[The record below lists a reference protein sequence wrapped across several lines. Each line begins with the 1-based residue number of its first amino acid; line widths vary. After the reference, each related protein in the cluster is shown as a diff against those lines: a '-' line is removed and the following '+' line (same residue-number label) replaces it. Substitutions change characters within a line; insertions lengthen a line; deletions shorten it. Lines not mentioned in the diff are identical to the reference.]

1 MFCSKC
7 GNQIKDGFKF
17 CPKCGAP
24 VYVKKDTPESEVK
37 KGEIEVEE
45 VSNEIKVSSDNDVV
59 SVNKAEKTKNT
70 KTTESAPKAK
80 KKDVDLTPNE
90 ICIPNPMILEELD
103 IEGVMKKAKQGD
115 KAAMLR
121 QAFRYEMGIGTEKD
135 IAKADELY
143 EKVGGRN
150 VLFEL
155 EQTHINTILPDYIYD
170 TPIPPASKKEN
181 ESYFKILPFVKD
193 LLLDYSI
200 KLEIAKAH
208 DDLSE
213 EKANQYKDELNQ
225 KLKEVRNL
233 HPELFL
239 AQFEERET
247 EEGINTLLDAIKE
260 STAGRYSLKW
270 IPSLYN
276 FYDEVGKNKLSI
288 PSLFEIKSNGLFIIK
303 YQKEKERINLLNQF
317 VFTLLLQLPIKKIL
331 LHFVDL
337 EDKYEYDNLL
347 RQLNPFLYEERPIT
361 TDEQFEKLLNHL
373 EERKLDVIK
382 KYGDYSDYCERNKEI
397 PIPYEFIIFFNN
409 TFDRKFE
416 EKLLK
421 LYSSSFRIGAFYVLF
436 EKMNT
441 NHLSFID
448 GCDILNRKRNEFL
461 STSNN
466 SHGFILDN
474 GIYYKRSKFLE
485 KKVEYYNLILNYYG
499 KIQFH
504 IFRELLNIS
513 YDEAKYI
520 IHNIPCK
527 IKENISLSQA
537 TYLKEQLEK
546 EGASCKISKIESVVF
561 NWNDYY
567 SQVDNEE
574 NKGYY
579 IEGYGKYEIYLKL
592 LDYHGLKPKLEYE
605 LDTLG
610 KIIQE
615 YGIYSKTGKDL
626 IAQFLD
632 SNRYLLLKV
641 FPSNSEA
648 TCFVE
653 SITRLPKISY
663 DNSHRIRLV
672 PYYLRKQSVDR
683 IGVALYVPHQN
694 LLQENIE
701 KDMEFYLK
709 AFGFSPSICQQIINI
724 ISERL
729 DVGEL
734 YSDYYP
740 KPEIDKYL
748 ADNEFYRFVNG
759 GFDALSPQQSDNYS
773 ENNEGP
779 VPNCI
784 GILEEKV
791 GIIKLE
797 EDFDGVL
804 FPDFLNNKYEMDL
817 GFWGFNPSNKN
828 DRAIVRNAIN
838 QCNKDIF
845 DIEKNLH
852 HLAIKK
858 WGKNYAK
865 EHLAFIDT
873 IDDVAYLDI
882 CETKRYR
889 IPILQSNFVQTDSD
903 IKPVNLAD
911 KSIFSQA
918 CIKFINAQVDAKEE
932 SKIISISIKN
942 EKQSQYES
950 IYNEM
955 LIDVGKAKK
964 NTIQFRMDLVGHVH
978 SFIIGQSGSG
988 KSVFLHNIIGGA
1000 MLKYAPEDLQLY
1012 LLDFKLGGVEF
1023 NRYKGAKHVKA
1034 LLVDNSNPQVTL
1046 EILREL
1052 RGSMT
1057 ERGKLLRSA
1066 GVNNIGEY
1074 NKIHQQDRMPHVLVV
1089 ADECHEMFKADDSI
1103 PRLVRNEISD
1113 IVIKIAKEGRSQGVH
1128 LVFATQT
1135 LSGTEISSEIIN
1147 NVSDFYLLKC
1157 AQTDS
1162 ERLVPNSSAITSE
1175 LSTGQI
1181 YYHHVDEQVKFQAY
1195 YTDKQ
1200 TAEKLMAAIVEKA
1213 KDHKSN
1219 GEFYF
1224 NGAQMFY
1231 LDEAAKEQMEAV
1243 KGKSPV
1249 AFMGKAIDISQKDL
1263 YIKLNEDFSEN
1274 VLLLG
1279 LNDQEQ
1285 VTRTTMNLFVSLMMS
1300 AKLKHKDIA
1309 FKVIDCL
1316 NNEEG
1321 EIHELIFDLENEGYC
1336 DIIERRQR
1344 SKFFKELAQGVQDG
1358 TAEETILLILGQD
1371 RFRELKMD
1379 MELEESNS
1387 SKSSDD
1393 DDMMSIS
1400 DDFFGD
1406 SSSSPSKIRTYR
1418 EALNVILEKGP
1429 DYGVHTLLQIE
1440 KASNL
1445 LFEDYI
1451 TPKVVFQKF
1460 KHLVMLKSDE
1470 TAGVTLHL
1478 NDDIRL
1484 EKLSSD
1490 WERLRAYYYAEE
1502 SDCYTLFTPYMPSKS
1517 KDIIN
1522 LLKSL

>member
-24 VYVKKDTPESEVK
+24 VYVNKEAPDSEVK
-37 KGEIEVEE
+37 KEEVEE
-45 VSNEIKVSSDNDVV
+45 VANETKVSSDNDVV
-59 SVNKAEKTKNT
+59 LVNKAKNT
-70 KTTESAPKAK
+70 KETESTPKAK
-80 KKDVDLTPNE
+80 KEIVDPTSNE

-121 QAFRYEMGIGTEKD
+121 QAFRYEMGIGTVQD
-135 IAKADELY
+135 FSKADELY
-143 EKVGGRN
+143 KKLGGKSEL
-150 VLFEL
+150 VSL
-155 EQTHINTILPDYIYD
+155 EQAHINTILPDPNYD
-170 TPIPPASKKEN
+170 S
-181 ESYFKILPFVKD
+181 SFLPFSNPTNSLLIPTYVKD
-193 LLLDYSI
+193 LILDYYYNVECCCSNNPVPAEIYKRFQDIFI
-200 KLEIAKAH
+200 KRM
-208 DDLSE
+208 
-213 EKANQYKDELNQ
+213 
-225 KLKEVRNL
+225 KEVRGL

-239 AQFEERET
+239 VYINDTIT
-247 EEGINTLLDAIKE
+247 EEEANDLFNIIKKN
-260 STAGRYSLKW
+260 SSNRFSMKWFPSMHCFYDIIDGLKVR
-270 IPSLYN
+270 IPSVYKIESDGAFTITYEN
-276 FYDEVGKNKLSI
+276 ENDR
-288 PSLFEIKSNGLFIIK
+288 IK
-303 YQKEKERINLLNQF
+303 LLNQF
-317 VFTLLLQLPIKKIL
+317 VFSIMLQLPIKKVKL
-331 LHFVDL
+331 NFVDL
-337 EDKYEYDNLL
+337 GSKYEYDKLL
-347 RQLNPFLYEERPIT
+347 RQLPPVIYDERPIISE
-361 TDEQFEKLLNHL
+361 EQLECLLNRL
-373 EERKLDVIK
+373 EERKLNVIK
-382 KYGDYSDYCERNKEI
+382 NYGNYPKYCDDNQEI
-397 PIPYEFIIFFNN
+397 PIPYEFVFF
-409 TFDRKFE
+409 FDDSMKCKY
-416 EKLLK
+416 EKRIMQQC
-421 LYSSSFRIGAFYVLF
+421 SSTSPIGIYYVLF
-436 EKMNT
+436 KNNNGLTLNFNEKFDSDRNEIISNKQRSYQFFIRSGLFFIKT
-441 NHLSFID
+441 PNHLMLEPEDNIVTNEDKCFNWASYLPGILSDKVDNKQNIKRHVSYELIFAITKFNGENYLIDNASFELFNNKLQSLYGIEKIKISDLISKKEKVLLKYSTKEEATGAKTCLIPFIPKVKYQYHNRIRLIPYHSKNKTGDMIGIALYIPRKILRYNYFEKDLLCYMSFFDYQID
-448 GCDILNRKRNEFL
+448 YKILNHFKEILERRYVGCSYTSDYFPNSYNSKRCLHLNDKP
-461 STSNN
+461 T
-466 SHGFILDN
+466 GYILDEQYN
-474 GIYYKRSKFLE
+474 GYIISKFLC
-485 KKVEYYNLILNYYG
+485 YQYN
-499 KIQFH
+499 
-504 IFRELLNIS
+504 
-513 YDEAKYI
+513 
-520 IHNIPCK
+520 
-527 IKENISLSQA
+527 
-537 TYLKEQLEK
+537 
-546 EGASCKISKIESVVF
+546 
-561 NWNDYY
+561 
-567 SQVDNEE
+567 
-574 NKGYY
+574 
-579 IEGYGKYEIYLKL
+579 
-592 LDYHGLKPKLEYE
+592 
-605 LDTLG
+605 
-610 KIIQE
+610 
-615 YGIYSKTGKDL
+615 
-626 IAQFLD
+626 
-632 SNRYLLLKV
+632 
-641 FPSNSEA
+641 
-648 TCFVE
+648 
-653 SITRLPKISY
+653 
-663 DNSHRIRLV
+663 
-672 PYYLRKQSVDR
+672 
-683 IGVALYVPHQN
+683 
-694 LLQENIE
+694 
-701 KDMEFYLK
+701 M
-709 AFGFSPSICQQIINI
+709 
-724 ISERL
+724 
-729 DVGEL
+729 
-734 YSDYYP
+734 
-740 KPEIDKYL
+740 
-748 ADNEFYRFVNG
+748 
-759 GFDALSPQQSDNYS
+759 
-773 ENNEGP
+773 
-779 VPNCI
+779 
-784 GILEEKV
+784 
-791 GIIKLE
+791 
-797 EDFDGVL
+797 DF
-804 FPDFLNNKYEMDL
+804 
-817 GFWGFNPSNKN
+817 GFWGFNGKN
-828 DRAIVRNAIN
+828 PQDMKIAIDALTA
-838 QCNKDIF
+838 CEL
-845 DIEKNLH
+845 DIEKIERELDKF
-852 HLAIKK
+852 AIKK
-858 WGKNYAK
+858 WGVGYEKD
-865 EHLAFIDT
+865 HLAFKDEV
-873 IDDVAYLDI
+873 DNVAFLSLREK
-882 CETKRYR
+882 CEYR
-889 IPILQSNFVQTDSD
+889 IPVFDYDKIEPDSI
-903 IKPVNLAD
+903 IKPVNLVDD
-911 KSIFSQA
+911 KQILTA
-918 CIKFINAQVDAKEE
+918 CLKYINQEIMLKDEHRAIITDFNKFNRLLYDD
-932 SKIISISIKN
+932 ISN
-942 EKQSQYES
+942 G
-950 IYNEM
+950 IY
-955 LIDVGKAKK
+955 IDVGRKGKDEM
-964 NTIQFRMDLVGHVH
+964 QFYLNLVSHVH

-1034 LLVDNSNPQVTL
+1034 LLVDNSDPQVTL

-1074 NKIHQQDRMPHVLVV
+1074 NKIHQQDRIPHVLVV

-1200 TAEKLMAAIVEKA
+1200 MAEKLIATIVEKA
-1213 KDHKSN
+1213 NDHKSN

-1231 LDEAAKEQMEAV
+1231 MDEAVKELMQTV

-1321 EIHELIFDLENEGYC
+1321 EVHELIFDLENEGYC

-1344 SKFFKELAQGVQDG
+1344 SKFFKELAQSIQNG
-1358 TAEETILLILGQD
+1358 TAGETILMILGQD

-1379 MELEESNS
+1379 LELEDGND
-1387 SKSSDD
+1387 SKSSD

-1406 SSSSPSKIRTYR
+1406 SSSSSSKIRTYR
-1418 EALNVILEKGP
+1418 DALNVILDKGP

-1490 WERLRAYYYAEE
+1490 WDRLRAYYYSEE
-1502 SDCYTLFTPYMPSKS
+1502 SDSYTLFTPYMPSKS
-1517 KDIIN
+1517 KEIIN
-1522 LLKSL
+1522 ILNTL